1 MSLAAGTKLGPYEV
15 VGGIGAG
22 GMGEVYRARDT
33 KLGREVAL
41 KVLPE
46 AFASDAE
53 RMARFEREAKVL
65 ASLNHPNI
73 ASIYGFEES
82 GNVRALVMELV
93 EGQTLAERIVGGVG
107 AGLKPAPTDA
117 RGVSASEAGAKSTR
131 AGSRQVG
138 TGAPVTLGVIP
149 IEEALP
155 IARQICEGLEYAH
168 DRGIVHRDLKP
179 ANVKVTPDGM
189 VKILDFGLAKALE
202 GEAVAGDPSRSPTLS
217 RLATQAGIV
226 LGTAAY
232 MSPEQAKGKS
242 VDRRTDIWAFGCV
255 LYEML
260 TGKHAFDGETVTDVL
275 AAVVRAEPD
284 WSLLP
289 ANTPRTLRKLLERC
303 LQKDAKQRLQAI
315 GEARIAIEELLAG
328 KAEPEP
334 SVAPATPSEVPA
346 AGRRRDGILWGV
358 AGLLAGVAIAAA
370 IWFSMRKPEMPPAPV
385 DLSVEMPATHTLLN
399 DGTSIAI
406 SPDGRQI
413 AFVAGGAG
421 GPEQIWVRQL
431 DDFAARPV
439 PDTEGG
445 KSPLFSPDGQWLG
458 FFVGGKLEKISL
470 AGGVPQVL
478 CTGASGVGSGTWA
491 PDWTIYF
498 SGGYGGLMSVSGY
511 GGECR
516 RVISPT
522 ESTGAV
528 GFSQPWMLPGG
539 QSLLVA
545 VATGFGGQQS
555 SVAVLSLKTLKLKT
569 LLQDATNPAYVAPGY
584 LIFGRA
590 GALWA
595 VPFDLGKLE
604 LTGPSTPLVNG
615 IADNN
620 GGTFVQF
627 AVSESGM
634 LVYAP
639 GSEARPEREIVE
651 TDRSGNSQAVTPS
664 PRAYEDLSLS
674 PDGNHLAITIEGP
687 LWNIWTYDLVKKT
700 LARLTFENDNRDPF
714 WTADGKNIAYTS
726 LRNGRWGIYE
736 KPADGS
742 GQEHELFQSAVWSF
756 VSSFSP
762 DDSSMAMVQD
772 NPVTG
777 PDIFLL
783 PLHAAGKPRVFLQ
796 TKATE
801 WFAQYS
807 PDGRWIAYESDESG
821 KSEIYVQSSG
831 ATGGKWQISS
841 GGGVRPVWSRNDPEI
856 FYRNGNKLMA
866 VPVRTSPSF
875 SAGTPQALFQA
886 DYFNSG
892 HDFDATPDGK
902 RFFFIK
908 SLTEASA
915 PTELRVV
922 LHWAHELAERMRP
935 RQTQ

>member
-1 MSLAAGTKLGPYEV
+1 VPL
-15 VGGIGAG
+15 
-22 GMGEVYRARDT
+22 
-33 KLGREVAL
+33 
-41 KVLPE
+41 
-46 AFASDAE
+46 
-53 RMARFEREAKVL
+53 
-65 ASLNHPNI
+65 
-73 ASIYGFEES
+73 
-82 GNVRALVMELV
+82 
-93 EGQTLAERIVGGVG
+93 GGV
-107 AGLKPAPTDA
+107 
-117 RGVSASEAGAKSTR
+117 
-131 AGSRQVG
+131 
-138 TGAPVTLGVIP
+138 P

-179 ANVKVTPDGM
+179 ANVKITPDGV

-202 GEAVAGDPSRSPTLS
+202 GEVATGDPSRSPTMS
-217 RLATQAGIV
+217 RLATQAGII

-232 MSPEQAKGKS
+232 MSPEQAKGRS
-242 VDRRTDIWAFGCV
+242 VDRRADIWAFGCV

-260 TGKHAFDGETVTDVL
+260 TGTHAFDGETVTDVL

-289 ANTPRTLRKLLERC
+289 ENTPRAMRKLLERC
-303 LQKDAKQRLQAI
+303 LKKDAKQRLQAI
-315 GEARIAIEELLAG
+315 GEARIAIEEMLG
-328 KAEPEP
+328 GEAEPEA
-334 SVAPATPSEVPA
+334 SVAPATQAVAAS
-346 AGRRRDGILWGV
+346 AGRRREGILWGV
-358 AGLLAGVAIAAA
+358 AGLLVGVTIAAA

-385 DLSVEMPATHTLLN
+385 DLSVEMPAAHTLVN

-406 SPDGRQI
+406 SPDSRRI
-413 AFVAGGAG
+413 AFVAGGTG
-421 GPEQIWVRQL
+421 GPEQIWMRQL
-431 DDFAARPV
+431 GDFAAKQV
-439 PDTEGG
+439 PGTEGG
-445 KSPLFSPDGQWLG
+445 KSPFFSPDGQWLG
-458 FFVGGKLEKISL
+458 FFVSGKLEKISL

-478 CTGASGVGSGTWA
+478 CSGASGVGSGTWA
-491 PDWTIYF
+491 SDWTVYF

-516 RVISPT
+516 RVISPS
-522 ESTGAV
+522 EGNGAV
-528 GFSQPWMLPGG
+528 GFGQPWMLPGG
-539 QSLLVA
+539 QSLLVT
-545 VATGFGGQQS
+545 VVNGFGGQES

-569 LLQDATNPAYVAPGY
+569 LLQDATNPAYLAPGY
-584 LIFGRA
+584 LVFGRA

-595 VPFDLGKLE
+595 VRFDLQKLA
-604 LTGPSTPLVNG
+604 LAGPSAPLVNG

-620 GGTFVQF
+620 GGTSNQF
-627 AVSESGM
+627 ALSESGM

-651 TDRSGNSQAVTPS
+651 VDRSGNAQVVTTS
-664 PRAYEDLSLS
+664 PRAYEDLSFS
-674 PDGNHLAITIEGP
+674 PDGKQLAITVEGP

-742 GQEHELFQSAVWSF
+742 GQEHEIFQSAVWSF

-772 NPVTG
+772 DPATG

-783 PLHAAGKPRVFLQ
+783 PLDAAGKPRVFLQ

-807 PDGRWIAYESDESG
+807 PDGRWISYQSDESG

-841 GGGVRPVWSRNDPEI
+841 GGGVRPVWPRDDLEI

-866 VPVRTSPSF
+866 VPVRTSPTF
-875 SAGTPQALFQA
+875 SAGTPQTLFQA

-902 RFFFIK
+902 HFFFIK

-922 LHWAHELAERMRP
+922 LNWARDLAGRMRP
-935 RQTQ
+935 RQTP